1 MTDDPWNLAR
11 FRAAQ
16 ASGGAYDTALQ
27 ELRAGRKRSHWVWFV
42 LPQIA
47 GVGHSPMAQ
56 RYAVS
61 GLDEARGYLADPELG
76 PRLLDCAQTLTGLD
90 ETDAVTVMGSV
101 DAMKL
106 RSCMTLFLHAATL
119 ADHRA
124 AFATVLDQFFG
135 GQEDRETLVR
145 LDLNP

>member
-1 MTDDPWNLAR
+1 MKDDPWNLAR
-11 FRAAQ
+11 FRVAQ
-16 ASGGAYDTALQ
+16 ASGGVYDTALQ

-42 LPQIA
+42 FPQIA
-47 GVGHSPMAQ
+47 GLGDSPMAQ

-76 PRLLDCAQTLTGLD
+76 PRLVNCAQTLTGLD
-90 ETDAVTVMGSV
+90 ERDPGTVMGSL

-119 ADHRA
+119 ADHRV
-124 AFATVLDQFFG
+124 AFATVIDQFFG